1 MDNENIFRWD
11 FFLKKEKNIKS
22 NASWYK
28 SSTSLMCKALRTHGI
43 GKVMLTSI
51 GILVSFMRLNY
62 CPEHEGRSSHVF
74 DVFYLSN
81 LLG

>member
-1 MDNENIFRWD
+1 
-11 FFLKKEKNIKS
+11 
-22 NASWYK
+22 
-28 SSTSLMCKALRTHGI
+28 MCKALRTHGI
-43 GKVMLTSI
+43 GKVMLTST

-81 LLG
+81 LLGAWFITSGSTKQGV